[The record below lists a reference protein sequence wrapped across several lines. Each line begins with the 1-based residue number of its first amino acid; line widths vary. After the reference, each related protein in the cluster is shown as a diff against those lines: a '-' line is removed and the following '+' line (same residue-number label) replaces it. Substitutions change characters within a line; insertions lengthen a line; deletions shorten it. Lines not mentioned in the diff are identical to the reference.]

1 MKRAAANTIYRGE
14 YWMELAV
21 VMDRTARCEHKASV
35 HVMVGWIA
43 LLAVVSIHTGC
54 KALAVNSPLDRIVP
68 RNDRNW
74 TKDMVHLTTADFLP
88 DGRVAIRNI
97 RNCEYLTETDYVV
110 DYYDRTIRLEDVQSV
125 DFIMVPFK
133 NMPAVAHTM
142 LSFGLADGSYLCVSA
157 EIRKEIGEDYSPM
170 LGISNQFEL
179 IYLVA
184 DERDLIRLRTR
195 HRDVDVYI
203 YPTIAQPR
211 DAQALFTDVFQ
222 RVNQLANRPE
232 FYHTFTNNCTTNLVS
247 HVNRLHRNK
256 VPFGWKVLL
265 PGFSDRYAYELGLLD
280 NRLPFD
286 ELKALAHVNGSVDR
300 FFDHPRFSVAIR
312 DPHRQIEQAIE
323 LNVRR
328 NQDSVTR

>member
-1 MKRAAANTIYRGE
+1 MDCPARFGDTAKFAS
-14 YWMELAV
+14 YW
-21 VMDRTARCEHKASV
+21 
-35 HVMVGWIA
+35 VGWAA
-43 LLAVVSIHTGC
+43 LLATLSLQVGC
-54 KALAVNSPLDRIVP
+54 KALAVNSPLDRLMP

-74 TKDMVHLTTADFLP
+74 TKDMVALSTAEFQS
-88 DGRVAIRNI
+88 DGAITIRNI
-97 RNCEYLTETDYVV
+97 RNCTYLTETDYVV
-110 DYYDRTIRLEDVQSV
+110 EYNDRTVQLEDVQTV

-142 LSFGLADGSYLCVSA
+142 LSFGLSDGSYICVSA

-184 DERDLIRLRTR
+184 DERDLIRLRTQ
-195 HRDVDVYI
+195 HREVDVYI
-203 YPTIAQPR
+203 YPTVAQPR

-222 RVNQLANRPE
+222 RVNQLAGRPE
-232 FYHTFTNNCTTNLVS
+232 FYHTFTNNCTTNLVA

-286 ELKALAHVNGSVDR
+286 ELKALAHVNGTVSR
-300 FFDHPRFSVAIR
+300 YLDHPQFSVAIR
-312 DPHRQIEQAIE
+312 EPHRQIEQAVE
-323 LNVRR
+323 LNARRQQQSVVR
-328 NQDSVTR
+328 